1 MKEYKATIG
10 GIEHTFQL
18 SDEDAKL
25 RGLDPAKD
33 GTAIRTAKSPLERKA
48 AAAPANKAA
57 TPDGDKKPADADPK
71 K

>member
-25 RGLDPAKD
+25 RGLDPSKD
-33 GTAIRTAKSPLERKA
+33 GTPIKASTSPLVKA

-57 TPDGDKKPADADPK
+57 GAQSK
-71 K
+71 